1 MLYEKQRYFE
11 DHKQRARVAIG
22 YGAAFLKETNLLGEQ
37 LLNKIEEVRWEVND
51 AVRRTEPDLL
61 VLDSNLRSIVSS
73 RLAFSNVSITKN
85 AADPVQS
92 GGEPSKSGPDDVR
105 AIWGTADDK
114 AIAINTDLKELHAA
128 LSNLSAKT
136 VLRFPENTFA
146 KCGSGDL
153 SSLSAPTAITLDP
166 ATITVSQGYAGGT
179 ISTEIKGG
187 REPFSA
193 SNDLTGPKPEV
204 SGRVVQVHI
213 SKDEANPKAPIQTLI
228 KDLYGHAA
236 IFSIVIPKAPEAGA
250 GSGGGENQSVVQSVG
265 WVKSDEVKAIQMAL
279 FKAEDATG
287 KEGGWLAALAA
298 SDPSAIAGLNAETAT
313 EAKFVDGELGPVT
326 RRVLQKYLIEE
337 VSDAVTNRIDST
349 STGLPGGCPAA
360 VGGVKGK
367 EDFNNKLESVY
378 PDGKSG
384 AADVLP
390 IDKPLI
396 DFIMKCNVL

>member
-1 MLYEKQRYFE
+1 M
-11 DHKQRARVAIG
+11 
-22 YGAAFLKETNLLGEQ
+22 
-37 LLNKIEEVRWEVND
+37 
-51 AVRRTEPDLL
+51 
-61 VLDSNLRSIVSS
+61 
-73 RLAFSNVSITKN
+73 
-85 AADPVQS
+85 
-92 GGEPSKSGPDDVR
+92 
-105 AIWGTADDK
+105 
-114 AIAINTDLKELHAA
+114 
-128 LSNLSAKT
+128 
-136 VLRFPENTFA
+136 
-146 KCGSGDL
+146 
-153 SSLSAPTAITLDP
+153 
-166 ATITVSQGYAGGT
+166 
-179 ISTEIKGG
+179 
-187 REPFSA
+187 
-193 SNDLTGPKPEV
+193 
-204 SGRVVQVHI
+204 VQVHI

-313 EAKFVDGELGPVT
+313 EAKFVDGEMGPVT

-337 VSDAVTNRIDST
+337 VSDAVTNRIDPT
-349 STGLPGGCPAA
+349 STGLPEGCPAA
-360 VGGVKGK
+360 VEGVKGK
-367 EDFNNKLESVY
+367 EDFKVDANNKLESVY